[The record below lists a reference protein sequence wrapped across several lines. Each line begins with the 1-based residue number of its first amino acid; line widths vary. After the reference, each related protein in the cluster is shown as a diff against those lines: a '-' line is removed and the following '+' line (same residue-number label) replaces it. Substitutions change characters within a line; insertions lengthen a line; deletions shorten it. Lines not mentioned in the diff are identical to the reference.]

1 MRDEFDMDMSGI
13 IDAHA
18 ESMIGEDDT
27 YGEVRARVSRSYRP
41 DRFFDEEDDTSLF
54 DTFDE

>member
-1 MRDEFDMDMSGI
+1 MDMSGI